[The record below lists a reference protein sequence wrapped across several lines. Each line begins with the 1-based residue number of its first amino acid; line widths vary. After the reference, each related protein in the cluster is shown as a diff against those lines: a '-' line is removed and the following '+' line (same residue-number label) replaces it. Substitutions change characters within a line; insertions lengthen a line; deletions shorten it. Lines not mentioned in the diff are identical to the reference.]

1 MSTNSFVDDCPECD
15 ENTCL
20 NNVST
25 RPPYHNLECWSCG
38 WFSIAE
44 TGRWLRWY
52 EERRKEMIDSLNTVE
67 GSV

>member
-1 MSTNSFVDDCPECD
+1 MSTNSFVDVCPECD

-20 NNVST
+20 NNVNT

-44 TGRWLRWY
+44 TGIMTDEDKAELKAY
-52 EERRKEMIDSLNTVE
+52 MTVE
-67 GSV
+67 GEE